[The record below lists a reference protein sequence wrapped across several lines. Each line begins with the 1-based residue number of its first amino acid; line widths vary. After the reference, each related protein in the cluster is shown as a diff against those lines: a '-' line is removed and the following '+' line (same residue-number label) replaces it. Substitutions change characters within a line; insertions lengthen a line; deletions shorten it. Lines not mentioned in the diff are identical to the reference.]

1 MSTRH
6 ALDDERVVVVIGS
19 GAGGGTLA
27 AELTAQGIDVV
38 CLEAGATPVLEQ
50 NVPAVYGRTRWSDPR
65 TVEGDLNPDF
75 PVLIAKAVGGTT
87 VFWTAVTLRR
97 QPHDFRSLSTY
108 GALAGTSLIDWP
120 IDYDTLAPF
129 YAEAERR
136 MGASGLHGKPD
147 VPDHNNGEVL
157 KIGARRRGYQQVS
170 NGHLSVN
177 TAPHDGRPQCRQM
190 GFCTGGCVIGAK
202 WTSLQA
208 EIPRAQATGRF
219 ELREQAQAVQIE
231 HDAQGR
237 VTAVVYVDAQGQR
250 QRQRARAVCVAANG
264 IETPRLL
271 LLSQSGRFPQGLANG
286 TGQVGRHWMT
296 DLLGRVIALMPGP
309 VHNYRGTT
317 NTGLVADDMRH
328 DASRG
333 FAGGFIYVSRG
344 IHLPVWPN
352 EWSPGDWGADYAEIM
367 AQYPN
372 MASAAVIGEDMP
384 VADNRITLD
393 PAVKDAHGM
402 PVAHLAKRFHA
413 NDLALMDYALKN
425 GEEIYRAVGA
435 DQVFTSMSRTVIH
448 NLGTCRQ
455 SRDPADGVCDGF
467 GRTHEVPN
475 LFISDGSQFSTS
487 AAVPPT
493 LTIVTL
499 AIRQARHI
507 AAQLKANAI

>member
-1 MSTRH
+1 MSMRH
-6 ALDDERVVVVIGS
+6 AMDDERVVVVIGS

-97 QPHDFRSLSTY
+97 QPHDFRSRSTY

-177 TAPHDGRPQCRQM
+177 TEPHDGRPQCRQM

-231 HDAQGR
+231 HDDRGR

-286 TGQVGRHWMT
+286 AGQVGRHWMT

-317 NTGLVADDMRH
+317 NTGLVADDMLH
-328 DASRG
+328 DATRG

-393 PAVKDAHGM
+393 STVEDAHGM

-435 DQVFTSMSRTVIH
+435 GRVFTSMSRTVIH

-507 AAQLKANAI
+507 AAQLKANAL